1 MYVRIRIITHYSEL
15 LVTTLNNVVGKA
27 VIMTLSC
34 WQSKYYSP
42 ADCSSDLPYGS
53 ATFLTSDPSWKK
65 VWDKIHVSI
74 KDIVLYLLPIPMLN
88 QCIFVL
94 YHCGPVVLASFS
106 DRSTSDQTS
115 HFSTLFILINSKR
128 QTNVVAWK
136 TNVRAFNVTYNDVD
150 LSFLN
155 QSSCYNQLFGA
166 GLPWSL
172 QWFMC
177 NTGFS

>member
-1 MYVRIRIITHYSEL
+1 MLTKQIL
-15 LVTTLNNVVGKA
+15 
-27 VIMTLSC
+27 LSC
-34 WQSKYYSP
+34 TLLFW
-42 ADCSSDLPYGS
+42 
-53 ATFLTSDPSWKK
+53 LTLWECYIFNFWSLLEKS
-65 VWDKIHVSI
+65 VRYKIHVSI

-128 QTNVVAWK
+128 QTNLVAWK
-136 TNVRAFNVTYNDVD
+136 TNSRAFNVTYNNVD
-150 LSFLN
+150 SSFLN